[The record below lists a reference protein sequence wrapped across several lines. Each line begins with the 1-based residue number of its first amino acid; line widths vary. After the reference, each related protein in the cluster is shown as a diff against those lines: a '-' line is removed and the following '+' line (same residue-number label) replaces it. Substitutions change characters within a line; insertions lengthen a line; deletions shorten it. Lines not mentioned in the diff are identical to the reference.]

1 MIIKL
6 VLKMI
11 NAKFIK
17 FIFVGVLNT
26 IFSYIIFVLIFYFSN
41 NKEVTLTLSFVI
53 AIIFNYLMISKYV
66 FDDKKALY
74 KLLKFFLVYLLLY
87 IVNIVHL
94 KVTVDF
100 YGLNVYLAQFLTLL
114 YLPLLSFYIN
124 NKYVFIKNGD

>member
-1 MIIKL
+1 
-6 VLKMI
+6 MI